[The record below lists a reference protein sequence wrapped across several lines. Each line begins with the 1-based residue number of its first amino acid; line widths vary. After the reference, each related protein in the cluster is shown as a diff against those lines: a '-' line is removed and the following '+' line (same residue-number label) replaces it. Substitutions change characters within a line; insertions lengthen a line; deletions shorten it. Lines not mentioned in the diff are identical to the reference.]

1 MIDGFCSW
9 KNFLVFQ
16 NDRPRWDIFIH
27 FPASHGA
34 MLDDQQGIFWWGLS
48 QTSINQIA
56 LQQWV
61 FSLAHSLHLFF
72 CVMKSIVKFSF
83 VAYFQPQFVIIYC
96 SYRNVDMYH
105 DIVLNDQ
112 TNYVRVSHIHII
124 VHSRAPERLDELMD
138 KRRKMDEAIL
148 YRNLR
153 RDVEKNNGFSRKM
166 PIKWWEQTTS
176 FFFLDYSVTKAWSLR

>member
-48 QTSINQIA
+48 QIA

-61 FSLAHSLHLFF
+61 FSSPILCICFFASWKALWSSLCGVFSATICHHILFLSQ
-72 CVMKSIVKFSF
+72 CRHV
-83 VAYFQPQFVIIYC
+83 PWYC
-96 SYRNVDMYH
+96 F
-105 DIVLNDQ
+105 NDQ

-166 PIKWWEQTTS
+166 PINGGNKPHLS
-176 FFFLDYSVTKAWSLR
+176 FFRLQRN